1 MWVQW
6 RWRLSLSSLPLAGAI
21 LPLDSENCPAFRP
34 DSGQIRTPE
43 VMAGL
48 VPAIHV
54 FLTKPSQGRR
64 GGPRKRGHDAESVIS
79 T

>member
-1 MWVQW
+1 MWGAMALA
-6 RWRLSLSSLPLAGAI
+6 LSLSSLPLAGAI

-34 DSGQIRTPE
+34 DSGQIGTPG

-54 FLTKPSQGRR
+54 FLAKPSQARR
-64 GGPRKRGHDAESVIS
+64 GCPRQARA
-79 T
+79 